1 MCKQLLETHGRGGQG
16 RQIQKP
22 CDIAQ
27 ESEAHVEAG
36 SSYIYISQTT
46 VYREFGLLQKLQLEK
61 ALLILV
67 LRPVGRWLKLG
78 KKCWDEGLGMLLG
91 RTGALLGF
99 AVPFIEFAAGQW
111 HSSTLW
117 GTGSSTAVCC

>member
-36 SSYIYISQTT
+36 SSYIYFTNHT
-46 VYREFGLLQKLQLEK
+46 VQRVWPPPKAATGKGTSYFGLEACGQMAK
-61 ALLILV
+61 AGEEV
-67 LRPVGRWLKLG
+67 LG
-78 KKCWDEGLGMLLG
+78 
-91 RTGALLGF
+91 
-99 AVPFIEFAAGQW
+99 
-111 HSSTLW
+111 
-117 GTGSSTAVCC
+117 